1 MIVKRR
7 PLSVTARPSTCG
19 SAANLRRHRPSPRTM
34 TSSELSIWSSSV
46 RKVRPSAGVAPSS
59 EKYEADTNSVS
70 RRSELSVSVSVCIC
84 ESTAAR
90 SSNERVACARQSR
103 KSGYDAPLRS
113 IWPRSTLPIKLTSRS
128 GSLYGMACVRVASTT
143 LKTAVLPPMPTASAR
158 TATAAKPGERS
169 RLRPACRT
177 SIPMLSSHVRIFI
190 GGAHSQTVCR
200 SSPRRPSTVAGVSR
214 LRNGSRSVLGR
225 DLSVTAHGGSSR
237 RAGPVLWTRR
247 PRYDHG
253 MKRSGVADLPLHGGR
268 VPAWLASRMSTLGTA
283 IAESVMLHYG
293 RPALLSRLSDPFW
306 FQALGSVMGMD
317 WHSSGITTS
326 VMGALKRGLNPR
338 AHELGVYICGGR
350 GKQSR
355 NTPSELRAIADRIN
369 LDGDALVRTSRLTAR
384 VDNNAVADGFQIY
397 LHSFI
402 LTGDGD
408 WAVVQQGMNEDS
420 RLARRYHW
428 HSAAVRDFTSEPHTA
443 IVGEHAGTIMNL
455 VDREARPAQE
465 ALLAITRDDP
475 SRTLAD
481 IRAAYAHSASAP
493 RLVMPA
499 HHDVRATDVNEK
511 RLGAVLALAHERD
524 LRDFASFLLLEQ
536 LGPRTLQS
544 LALVAEVV
552 HGAPTRFE
560 DPARFAFA
568 HGGKDGHPFPVP
580 LKVYDESIAVLRRA
594 LDSAK
599 LGHTDKLGGFKRL
612 DAFTR
617 AIETQRGPEAD
628 VSATIAHERAIS
640 ATHGGRT
647 VFDDQPS
654 RSALRPAGPP
664 SRDALRGAGP
674 PSRDALRGAG
684 PPGPRRGQ
692 LGLFDDEPPRQ

>member
-1 MIVKRR
+1 VD
-7 PLSVTARPSTCG
+7 PPALYD
-19 SAANLRRHRPSPRTM
+19 RH
-34 TSSELSIWSSSV
+34 
-46 RKVRPSAGVAPSS
+46 
-59 EKYEADTNSVS
+59 
-70 RRSELSVSVSVCIC
+70 
-84 ESTAAR
+84 
-90 SSNERVACARQSR
+90 
-103 KSGYDAPLRS
+103 
-113 IWPRSTLPIKLTSRS
+113 
-128 GSLYGMACVRVASTT
+128 
-143 LKTAVLPPMPTASAR
+143 
-158 TATAAKPGERS
+158 
-169 RLRPACRT
+169 
-177 SIPMLSSHVRIFI
+177 
-190 GGAHSQTVCR
+190 
-200 SSPRRPSTVAGVSR
+200 
-214 LRNGSRSVLGR
+214 
-225 DLSVTAHGGSSR
+225 
-237 RAGPVLWTRR
+237 
-247 PRYDHG
+247 

-283 IAESVMLHYG
+283 IAESVMRHYG

-326 VMGALKRGLNPR
+326 VMGALKRGLNPQ
-338 AHELGVYICGGR
+338 AHELGLYICGGR
-350 GKQSR
+350 GTQSR
-355 NTPSELRAIADRIN
+355 NTPSELRAIADRID
-369 LDGDALVRTSRLTAR
+369 LDGEALVRTSRLTAR

-402 LTGDGD
+402 LTSDGD
-408 WAVVQQGMNEDS
+408 WAVVQQGMNEAS

-428 HSAAVRDFTSEPHTA
+428 HSAAVRDFTSAPHTA

-481 IRAAYAHSASAP
+481 IRH
-493 RLVMPA
+493 LTMPA

-524 LRDFASFLLLEQ
+524 LHDFASFLLLEQ

-552 HGAPTRFE
+552 HGTPTRFD

-580 LKVYDESIAVLRRA
+580 LAVYDESIAVLRRA

-617 AIETQRGPEAD
+617 AIETRRGPEAD
-628 VSATIAHERAIS
+628 VAATIAHERAVS
-640 ATHGGRT
+640 ASLGGRT
-647 VFDDQPS
+647 VFDDAPS
-654 RSALRPAGPP
+654 RLALRRAGT
-664 SRDALRGAGP
+664 
-674 PSRDALRGAG
+674 
-684 PPGPRRGQ
+684 PGPRRGQ
-692 LGLFDDEPPRQ
+692 LGLFDDEPTQP